1 MRLQNSEGS
10 TDHRT
15 PRAGDTTFPA
25 PPASQPLLGL
35 LGGAGKQHVLNGATV
50 FPGGA
55 AWSPNPSPT
64 LTVDGAYVLRLIQ
77 TDNDAAPS
85 LSSPRRQGDEPKGWG
100 QTTPWSINAS
110 VSRRGSLLGS
120 PFPGRNSSVALSR
133 RSTLHAHPTLHS
145 GPLCPTPSP
154 LILASPTL
162 GTPAFCAP
170 PSCRRGA
177 LPDESTPALCP
188 RLLPHGLLLG
198 SEQGPGAF
206 AGPLSA

>member
-1 MRLQNSEGS
+1 MRLKNSERS

-77 TDNDAAPS
+77 TDNDAAPFS
-85 LSSPRRQGDEPKGWG
+85 ARSSRDLLTITGTWNGLNLGGKPKQG
-100 QTTPWSINAS
+100 
-110 VSRRGSLLGS
+110 
-120 PFPGRNSSVALSR
+120 
-133 RSTLHAHPTLHS
+133 
-145 GPLCPTPSP
+145 
-154 LILASPTL
+154 
-162 GTPAFCAP
+162 
-170 PSCRRGA
+170 
-177 LPDESTPALCP
+177 
-188 RLLPHGLLLG
+188 
-198 SEQGPGAF
+198 
-206 AGPLSA
+206 